1 MRPALALLLLIA
13 LAGCRSDEDEERALG
28 QALTEAAR
36 QCATAGSSLAAVH
49 ECLATSGQ
57 GQLMTHEAW
66 GTCLERSGGRKV
78 CQTIAL
84 DVSWGQTLADS
95 RVNSWRIVRT
105 EHAPPSGWIPR

>member
-1 MRPALALLLLIA
+1 MRPALALLLLFA
-13 LAGCRSDEDEERALG
+13 LAGCRSDEDEERALR
-28 QALTEAAR
+28 QTLTEAAR

-49 ECLATSGQ
+49 ECLATRGQ

-78 CQTIAL
+78 CQAIAL